1 MWLLSHSYF
10 ALHVMHI
17 KKRRLSS
24 TMLCSVH
31 ACSRI
36 APLVQLTHIYQL
48 NKPPPLGSP
57 DCQFPEITEEGV
69 CANQIVYIPTA
80 RNAVRTHMDSLCV

>member
-1 MWLLSHSYF
+1 
-10 ALHVMHI
+10 
-17 KKRRLSS
+17 
-24 TMLCSVH
+24 MLCTVP
-31 ACSRI
+31 ACLALARW
-36 APLVQLTHIYQL
+36 AQLTSVYQI

-80 RNAVRTHMDSLCV
+80 HNAVRARHMVCVREERIGG